1 MVKKWFVKLTHQ
13 CSKMLLD
20 GSRCHRKTVL
30 GSDFCFAH
38 LAKLGIREI
47 PIYKSN
53 HKSRVIDRIS
63 RIISVGNFFEN
74 QKVFAIYGE
83 RLSPKEHIQRYQ
95 RYDRCGPQEFAFV
108 KKPHDSHATYLDFAQ
123 ISNTFEFIKFSTDGN
138 CYIDYEEGTNEF
150 WVKAARLIYVN
161 EAITVNLQHAN

>member
-1 MVKKWFVKLTHQ
+1 MVWLKQWFVKATFQ

-30 GSDFCFAH
+30 GTDYCFAH

-53 HKSRVIDRIS
+53 HKSRVIDTIS

-74 QKVFAIYGE
+74 QKVFSIYGE
-83 RLSPKEHIQRYQ
+83 LLSPQEHIQRYQ
-95 RYDRCGPQEFAFV
+95 RYDRCGPQEFAFI
-108 KKPHDSHATYLDFAQ
+108 KKPHGSHATYLDFAQ
-123 ISNTFEFIKFSTDGN
+123 ISNSFEFIKFSANGN
-138 CYIDYEEGTNEF
+138 CYIDYEEEKMNFG
-150 WVKAARLIYVN
+150 
-161 EAITVNLQHAN
+161 